1 LHTLLDDPEGK
12 PEMTTPGIRIF
23 SLLILQTLWL
33 GTSCSADLSSP
44 KIDDEML
51 KQEEIYKSEG
61 ERRPE
66 GYVINRGLSAYT
78 DVLSPGFDR
87 ALANLAPKER
97 WLDIGAGE
105 GQAILDYYTGS
116 DDLGDGATRERR
128 GRKAQAVAI
137 SIEDRRQPV
146 WYQTA
151 ASLET
156 NQIQY
161 FFNKRMRDFS
171 LDELGKFQV
180 ISDLLGGFSYT
191 DQLSSFTEKVFQL
204 LDLKGSFYTLLQDV
218 KSEGGTNQPFYANSP
233 YLTEIANA
241 DGSEVKVCSWLKS
254 ITCVEVTC
262 ELKTH
267 WKPPVEAYRIHKV
280 CNAVTVP
287 ALAKINYAAG
297 TPPERR
303 FLLKK

>member
-1 LHTLLDDPEGK
+1 MFVL
-12 PEMTTPGIRIF
+12 I
-23 SLLILQTLWL
+23 ILQILWL
-33 GTSCSADLSSP
+33 GTSHSADLSGP
-44 KIDDEML
+44 KIDEEEEMV
-51 KQEEIYKSEG
+51 KQEGIYKSDG

-66 GYVINRGLSAYT
+66 GYVIDRGLSAYT

-87 ALANLAPKER
+87 ALANLGPKDR

-105 GQAILDYYTGS
+105 GQAILDYYTGT
-116 DDLGDGATRERR
+116 DDLGDGETRVRR
-128 GRKAQAVAI
+128 GAKAQAVAI
-137 SIEDRRQPV
+137 SIEDRRKPV

-151 ASLET
+151 ASLAT

-161 FFNKRMRDFS
+161 FFNKRMRDYS
-171 LDELGKFQV
+171 LDVLGKFQV
-180 ISDLLGGFSYT
+180 ITDLLGGFSYT
-191 DQLSSFTEKVFQL
+191 DELSLFMDKVLQL
-204 LDLKGSFYTLLQDV
+204 LNLKGSFYTLLQDV

-267 WKPPVEAYRIHKV
+267 WKPPVEVYRIHKV
-280 CNAVTVP
+280 CSGVTIP
-287 ALAKINYAAG
+287 ALARMKYGAG

-303 FLLKK
+303 FQLKK